1 MKISSLL
8 SLILLCIGISV
19 NAQVTSSNIRGSVV
33 DDQGVPLLGANIVA
47 IHTPTGT
54 KHGTVTNE
62 DGRFNLLNLR
72 VGGPYELTISYI
84 GFKTQTQNDIYLSL
98 GKTFNIDAQLVS
110 ESQALEEVTVT
121 SDRGGTFGS
130 DRTGQETSIGN
141 RELTRLPTISRS
153 ASDFTRLDPTA
164 SSGASGTSFGGRN
177 DQYNN
182 FSLDGAIFNNP
193 FGLDAATP
201 GGQTSA
207 QPISLDA
214 IDQIQVTTAPYDV
227 TQSGFTGAS
236 VNAVTKSGTNEFYGT
251 VYGFFRNDDLTGGKI
266 DGDKVFKT
274 GLEQKQYGVSIGGPI
289 VKNKLFFFVN
299 FERDELTSLGTDG
312 FVPNTGTGEIN
323 ESRVLESDFQLVD
336 NLLRQVVIGQDN
348 SGNDIFYDPGRYT
361 GFNFNQESTK
371 GIIKLDWN
379 INDNNRLAIIYNF
392 LDASKGKPANR
403 DAITFRGPNT
413 QTLQFENAGYE
424 INNKIQSFQLELNT
438 KLTDKT
444 TNKLQVGYTHFDDFR
459 NPFSTPA
466 PSIVILDDTGSS
478 NYIIGGHEPFS
489 INNTLDQKVFQIT
502 NNLNYFQGD
511 HTFTIGF
518 SFEKFE
524 FDNSFNLGAYGAQGV
539 FFPTTTITDFPNFA
553 SSGAL
558 QQSFD
563 DAIATNNAFNAAGT
577 GNPGGWAL
585 AETNVGQLSFYL
597 QDQWDI
603 KENFKLTYGIRFD
616 KPLYF
621 DTSEKIRENIER
633 KGGAMGTYIPSI
645 QYFDPETNEPIF
657 LDSEKLPTNK
667 VLISPRVGFNWDV
680 NK

>member
-8 SLILLCIGISV
+8 SLILLCIGINV

-33 DDQGVPLLGANIVA
+33 DDQGIPLLGANIVA
-47 IHTPTGT
+47 VHTPTGT
-54 KHGTVTNE
+54 KNGTVSNE
-62 DGRFNLLNLR
+62 DGRFNILNLR
-72 VGGPYELTISYI
+72 VGGPYEITISYI
-84 GFKTQTQNDIYLSL
+84 GFKTQTQNDVYLSL
-98 GKTFNIDAQLVS
+98 GKTFNVDAQLVS

-201 GGQTSA
+201 GGQTSS

-266 DGDKVFKT
+266 DGDKVFKN

-336 NLLRQVVIGQDN
+336 NLLRQVVIGQDDR
-348 SGNDIFYDPGRYT
+348 GNDIFYNPGRYE

-379 INDNNRLAIIYNF
+379 INDKNRLAIIYNF
-392 LDASKGKPANR
+392 LDA
-403 DAITFRGPNT
+403 
-413 QTLQFENAGYE
+413 
-424 INNKIQSFQLELNT
+424 
-438 KLTDKT
+438 
-444 TNKLQVGYTHFDDFR
+444 
-459 NPFSTPA
+459 
-466 PSIVILDDTGSS
+466 
-478 NYIIGGHEPFS
+478 
-489 INNTLDQKVFQIT
+489 
-502 NNLNYFQGD
+502 
-511 HTFTIGF
+511 
-518 SFEKFE
+518 
-524 FDNSFNLGAYGAQGV
+524 
-539 FFPTTTITDFPNFA
+539 
-553 SSGAL
+553 
-558 QQSFD
+558 
-563 DAIATNNAFNAAGT
+563 
-577 GNPGGWAL
+577 
-585 AETNVGQLSFYL
+585 
-597 QDQWDI
+597 
-603 KENFKLTYGIRFD
+603 
-616 KPLYF
+616 
-621 DTSEKIRENIER
+621 
-633 KGGAMGTYIPSI
+633 
-645 QYFDPETNEPIF
+645 
-657 LDSEKLPTNK
+657 
-667 VLISPRVGFNWDV
+667 
-680 NK
+680 